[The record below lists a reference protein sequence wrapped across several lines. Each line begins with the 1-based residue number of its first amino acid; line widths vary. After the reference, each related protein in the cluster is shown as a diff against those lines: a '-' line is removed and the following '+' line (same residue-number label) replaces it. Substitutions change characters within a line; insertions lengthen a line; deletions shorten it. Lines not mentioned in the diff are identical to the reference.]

1 MSGGTQYYSYMNARG
16 SVLSK
21 VHCQAQKT
29 LGIVDRPI
37 EPQTIAHFIEF
48 AVGTTDLPNGK
59 KTSLELLTKS
69 DATDLLHSSPDTDDD
84 PQPIIERVLERVGS
98 LEDSARLSLVGKNI
112 HAMKSRAWAGMVPLT
127 EQRWKEKG
135 LDKPENFDIATQYLT
150 AVIAA
155 FEYLNRPEIMK
166 TTRDTFNLI
175 SAHWGELDAM
185 IHAQDASRRGVSTRK
200 LWTEFMAAQF
210 EMMTERAHRWVLVH
224 ANALRVPLHQ
234 QVLAHR
240 PESLQ
245 QYDRTQWHLT
255 DRLHML
261 TEIVAV
267 ADFTILL
274 PMDGYEG
281 YTPPPPLPFFIPA
294 ALRSTKLEERGKAYS
309 ERLKVL
315 SRRAQA
321 ESEID
326 RVQRADGTY
335 RTADPAAI
343 ARTGVLQIECQ
354 NQVRREV
361 RGDPVEPIPREPW
374 IVRDVTRM
382 ERPHNEKK
390 KAIGFVIYRL
400 TYGQSEA
407 EWAAFRKKLDEHMS
421 DWGRGQ
427 TGSSALKPYQKLH
440 WRDGMELGIAEGD
453 ISAARKHY
461 ASHYDDPLPLKLVD
475 SPNRAFLAIDSASYA
490 SYTGNTY
497 TAATDLVLP
506 GDHTGFILAV
516 DGDYDE
522 REGAHRPDETPG
534 YQGQMRMLGSL
545 IWGELYAML
554 SYQSAILEDLW
565 PLATEHPNQVYVGP
579 TVPLVIK
586 GWRIQNGMRGMLMRT
601 MSEYAKAKVD
611 GRPWPTTIPGPT
623 RPAPDRTTPA
633 PAPASEPTHPINPT
647 IPPPETVPNPSR
659 NATARENDMRT
670 WILFQYTRWLR
681 SRGQQREAIMAEEL
695 LRVPPGQTPD
705 LDDLHR
711 RMVLEGVLDEDELR
725 DAVQRWQNEGDGDRD
740 GNGNGNLETPGI

>member
-1 MSGGTQYYSYMNARG
+1 MSSHLIGLPGQ
-16 SVLSK
+16 
-21 VHCQAQKT
+21 C
-29 LGIVDRPI
+29 IVDRPI

-69 DATDLLHSSPDTDDD
+69 EATDLLGSSPETDDD
-84 PQPIIERVLERVGS
+84 PQSIIERVLERVGS
-98 LEDSARLSLVGKNI
+98 LEDGGRLSTVGKNI
-112 HAMKSRAWAGMVPLT
+112 HAVKSRAWAGMVPLS

-135 LDKPENFDIATQYLT
+135 LDKPENFDIAVQHLT

-155 FEYLNRPEIMK
+155 FEYLNTPIIMENL
-166 TTRDTFNLI
+166 RDTFNLI

-200 LWTEFMAAQF
+200 LWTEFMTAQF

-240 PESLQ
+240 PETLQ
-245 QYDRTQWHLT
+245 HYDRTQWHLT
-255 DRLHML
+255 DRLHTL
-261 TEIVAV
+261 AEIVGV

-281 YTPPPPLPFFIPA
+281 DIPWRRLPQLPFFIPA
-294 ALRSTKLEERGKAYS
+294 ELRSTKLEERGKAYS

-321 ESEID
+321 ESEIE
-326 RVQRADGTY
+326 RAQRADGTY

-343 ARTGVLQIECQ
+343 ARTTVLQIECQ

-407 EWAAFRKKLDEHMS
+407 EWAAFRKKLDEHRS
-421 DWGRGQ
+421 DWGRSQ

-440 WRDGMELGIAEGD
+440 WRDGKELGIPEGD
-453 ISAARKHY
+453 IAAARKHY
-461 ASHYDDPLPLKLVD
+461 ASHYDDPLPLNLVD

-522 REGAHRPDETPG
+522 KEGAHRPDETPG

-565 PLATEHPNQVYVGP
+565 PLATEHPNQVYVGL
-579 TVPLVIK
+579 TVPLEIK

-611 GRPWPTTIPGPT
+611 GRPWPTTSTSSG
-623 RPAPDRTTPA
+623 TTPA
-633 PAPASEPTHPINPT
+633 PASASASGSGSASAPGTAQPTQPTNPT
-647 IPPPETVPNPSR
+647 SPPPETTPDPSR
-659 NATARENDMRT
+659 TAAARQNDMRT

-695 LRVPPGQTPD
+695 IRVPPGQIPD
-705 LDDLHR
+705 VDDLHR
-711 RMVLEGVLDEDELR
+711 RMVFEGVLDEDELR
-725 DAVQRWQNEGDGDRD
+725 EAVQRWQNEGDGDRD
-740 GNGNGNLETPGI
+740 GNGETRDV